1 MPSRQTLVRIAL
13 TWIVL
18 ISSSCGNKRQE
29 AKEPL
34 NHLAQSSSPYL
45 IEHADN
51 PVDWYEWGEEALTKA
66 KKEGK
71 PLIISVG
78 YASCHWCHVME
89 EETFMDTAVARLM
102 NENFVSIK
110 VDREERPDVDQIYI
124 NAAQLTSGNA
134 GWPLNAFAL
143 PDGRPFYVAAYFP
156 KGQWKGLLNQILDV
170 YRNDKSNLIRQAEA
184 ITKGIQ
190 TSDVINQPVDK
201 QEIDNQKTY
210 LDIFSHW
217 QSSIDYHLGGLAGSP
232 KFPMPVVWEFMLQ
245 NHYLTGNVK
254 SLEAV
259 NITLNEMAK
268 GGIYDHLGGG
278 FARYSTD
285 TNWMV
290 PHFEKMLYDNAQLV
304 SLYSH
309 AYQVNQNPNYR
320 DVIQE
325 TLAFITVEFTSP
337 EGGFYSSLD
346 ADSEGEEG
354 KFYAW
359 TKAEIENLLGKKS
372 ALLFLE
378 FYNISDSGNWD
389 AGKNILHKSLT
400 NEEFAK
406 KNTLNPI
413 VLSDQISKSKMILLA
428 HRNKRVHPT
437 RDDKILTS
445 WNALM
450 LTGYLDAYLAIN
462 NETYLKTALSSA
474 RFLEKNMIRKNGQLW
489 RGYKNGKA
497 GIDAFLDDYVFLIRS
512 YVKLYEATFDIHWL
526 ELARKMAEY
535 TIQHFYDKTSGMFY
549 YTSDESE
556 QLVARKMELTDNV
569 IPSSNSVMAD
579 ALYRLG
585 EYYDHDSYK
594 ELSKVMVNQISKNIT
609 KNGPYYAN
617 WANVMGMI
625 AYQPYEVAVV
635 GEEASK
641 KSIALQN
648 HYLPTAILMGGMTE
662 NLPLLENKLVIG
674 KTIIYVCRDKVCKMP
689 VQDVNVAMKQLHH

>member
-1 MPSRQTLVRIAL
+1 
-13 TWIVL
+13 
-18 ISSSCGNKRQE
+18 
-29 AKEPL
+29 
-34 NHLAQSSSPYL
+34 
-45 IEHADN
+45 
-51 PVDWYEWGEEALTKA
+51 
-66 KKEGK
+66 
-71 PLIISVG
+71 
-78 YASCHWCHVME
+78 
-89 EETFMDTAVARLM
+89 
-102 NENFVSIK
+102 
-110 VDREERPDVDQIYI
+110 
-124 NAAQLTSGNA
+124 
-134 GWPLNAFAL
+134 
-143 PDGRPFYVAAYFP
+143 
-156 KGQWKGLLNQILDV
+156 
-170 YRNDKSNLIRQAEA
+170 
-184 ITKGIQ
+184 
-190 TSDVINQPVDK
+190 
-201 QEIDNQKTY
+201 
-210 LDIFSHW
+210 
-217 QSSIDYHLGGLAGSP
+217 
-232 KFPMPVVWEFMLQ
+232 
-245 NHYLTGNVK
+245 
-254 SLEAV
+254 
-259 NITLNEMAK
+259 
-268 GGIYDHLGGG
+268 
-278 FARYSTD
+278 
-285 TNWMV
+285 
-290 PHFEKMLYDNAQLV
+290 
-304 SLYSH
+304 
-309 AYQVNQNPNYR
+309 
-320 DVIQE
+320 
-325 TLAFITVEFTSP
+325 
-337 EGGFYSSLD
+337 
-346 ADSEGEEG
+346 
-354 KFYAW
+354 
-359 TKAEIENLLGKKS
+359 
-372 ALLFLE
+372 
-378 FYNISDSGNWD
+378 
-389 AGKNILHKSLT
+389 
-400 NEEFAK
+400 
-406 KNTLNPI
+406 
-413 VLSDQISKSKMILLA
+413 MILLA

-579 ALYRLG
+579 VLYRLG

-648 HYLPTAILMGGMTE
+648 HYLPTVILMGGMTE